1 MRYIK
6 SITQQKLSFLLAI
19 YIGLFMNGAVF
30 YRRFGSY
37 AHDFTVWKGV
47 SAVVEL
53 AATVL
58 VTFFLLR
65 LLSLFGRRSWRI
77 LASLVV
83 LFSAGASYY
92 MTFLNV
98 VIGYGIIASVM
109 TTDIDLSK
117 EVVGLNFILW
127 LIAVSALPLIL
138 IWNNRCRYTLL
149 RQLRTPGQRIRS
161 LAVVVLA
168 GIMVWAPIRLLDI
181 QQKKVERATGVD
193 LPSYGGVVANSYL
206 PSNWL
211 SALGLYAW
219 ARVDESSDNNS
230 LLNPAKKFTYQAPQN
245 VDDTYVVFII
255 GETTRWDHMGIFGY
269 ERNTTPKLAQEKNL
283 AAFRGYSCDTAT
295 KLSLRCMFVR
305 QGGAEDNPQ
314 RTLKEQNI
322 FAVLKQ
328 LGFSSDLYAMQSE
341 MWFYSNT
348 MADNIAYREQIGA
361 EPRNRGKPV
370 DDMLLVDEMQQSLGR
385 NPDGKHLI
393 ILHTKGSHFNYTQR
407 YPRSFAQWKP
417 ECIGVDSG
425 CTKAQMINSYDNS
438 VTYVDHFISSVID
451 QVRDKKAI
459 VFYAADHGE
468 SINEREHLHGTPR
481 ELAPPE
487 QFRVPMMVWMS
498 DKYLENPAN
507 AQAFA
512 QLKKEA
518 DMKVPRR
525 HVELYDTIMGCL
537 GYTSPDGGINENN
550 MVDEMQQSL
559 GRNPDGK
566 HLIILHTK
574 GSHFNYT
581 QRYPRSFAQWKP
593 ECIGVDSGCTKA
605 QMINSYDNSVTY
617 VDHFISSVIDQVRD
631 KKAIVFYAAD
641 HGESINEREHLHGT
655 PRELAPP
662 EQFRVPM
669 MVWMSDK
676 YLENPANAQAFAQL
690 KKEADMKVPR
700 RHVELY
706 DTIMGCLGY
715 TSPDGGINENNNW
728 CHIPQT
734 KVAAAN

>member
-6 SITQQKLSFLLAI
+6 SMTQQKLSFLLAL
-19 YIGLFMNGAVF
+19 YIGLFMNCAVF

-37 AHDFTVWKGV
+37 AQEFTIWKGL

-53 AATVL
+53 GATVL

-65 LLSLFGRRSWRI
+65 LLSLFGRRVWRV
-77 LASLVV
+77 LATLVV

-117 EVVGLNFILW
+117 EVVGLHFVLW
-127 LIAVSALPLIL
+127 LIAVSVLPLIF
-138 IWNNRCRYTLL
+138 IWSNHCRYTLL
-149 RQLRTPGQRIRS
+149 RQLRTPGQRFRS
-161 LAVVVLA
+161 AAVVVLA
-168 GIMVWAPIRLLDI
+168 GVMVWAPIRLLDI
-181 QQKKVERATGVD
+181 QQKKVERATGID

-219 ARVDESSDNNS
+219 AQVDESSDNNS
-230 LLNPAKKFTYQAPQN
+230 LINPARKFTYVAPKDG
-245 VDDTYVVFII
+245 DDTYVVFII

-305 QGGAEDNPQ
+305 EGGADNNPQ
-314 RTLKEQNI
+314 RTLKEQNV

-348 MADNIAYREQIGA
+348 MADNISYREQIGA
-361 EPRNRGKPV
+361 EPRNRGKTV
-370 DDMLLVDEMQQSLGR
+370 DDMLLIDEMQNSLAQ
-385 NPDGKHLI
+385 NPEGKHLI

-407 YPRSFAQWKP
+407 YAQWKP

-438 VTYVDHFISSVID
+438 VTYVDHFITSVFD
-451 QVRDKKAI
+451 QLRDKKAI

-481 ELAPPE
+481 NMAPPE
-487 QFRVPMMVWMS
+487 QFRVPMLVWMS
-498 DKYLENPAN
+498 DKYLASPQH
-507 AQAFA
+507 AQMFA
-512 QLKKEA
+512 HLKQQAEI
-518 DMKVPRR
+518 KVPRR

-537 GYTSPDGGINENN
+537 GYTSPNGGIN
-550 MVDEMQQSL
+550 Q
-559 GRNPDGK
+559 
-566 HLIILHTK
+566 
-574 GSHFNYT
+574 
-581 QRYPRSFAQWKP
+581 
-593 ECIGVDSGCTKA
+593 
-605 QMINSYDNSVTY
+605 
-617 VDHFISSVIDQVRD
+617 
-631 KKAIVFYAAD
+631 
-641 HGESINEREHLHGT
+641 
-655 PRELAPP
+655 
-662 EQFRVPM
+662 
-669 MVWMSDK
+669 
-676 YLENPANAQAFAQL
+676 
-690 KKEADMKVPR
+690 
-700 RHVELY
+700 
-706 DTIMGCLGY
+706 
-715 TSPDGGINENNNW
+715 NNNW
-728 CHIPQT
+728 CHIPDVQ
-734 KVAAAN
+734 KVAAK

>member
-37 AHDFTVWKGV
+37 AHDFTVWKGI

>member
-6 SITQQKLSFLLAI
+6 SMTQQKLSFLLAL
-19 YIGLFMNGAVF
+19 YIGLFMNCAVF

-37 AHDFTVWKGV
+37 AQEFTIWKGL

-53 AATVL
+53 GATVL

-65 LLSLFGRRSWRI
+65 LLSLFGRRVWRV
-77 LASLVV
+77 LATLVV

-92 MTFLNV
+92 MIFLNV

-117 EVVGLNFILW
+117 EVVGLHFVLW
-127 LIAVSALPLIL
+127 LIAVSVLPLIF
-138 IWNNRCRYTLL
+138 IWSNHCRYTLL
-149 RQLRTPGQRIRS
+149 RQLRTPGQRFRS
-161 LAVVVLA
+161 AAVVILA
-168 GIMVWAPIRLLDI
+168 GVMVWAPIRLLDVE
-181 QQKKVERATGVD
+181 QKKVERETGID

-219 ARVDESSDNNS
+219 AQVDESSDNNS
-230 LLNPAKKFTYQAPQN
+230 LINPARKFTYVAPKDG
-245 VDDTYVVFII
+245 DDTYVVFII

-305 QGGAEDNPQ
+305 EGGADNNPQ
-314 RTLKEQNI
+314 RTLKEQNV

-348 MADNIAYREQIGA
+348 MADNISYREQIGA
-361 EPRNRGKPV
+361 EPRNRGKTV
-370 DDMLLVDEMQQSLGR
+370 DDMLLIDEMHNSLAQ
-385 NPDGKHLI
+385 NPGGKHLI

-407 YPRSFAQWKP
+407 YPRSYAQWKP

-438 VTYVDHFISSVID
+438 VTYVDHFITSVFD
-451 QVRDKKAI
+451 QLRDKKAI

-481 ELAPPE
+481 NMASPE
-487 QFRVPMMVWMS
+487 QFRVPMLVWMS
-498 DKYLENPAN
+498 DKYLASPQH
-507 AQAFA
+507 AQMFA
-512 QLKKEA
+512 HLKQQAEI
-518 DMKVPRR
+518 KVPRR

-537 GYTSPDGGINENN
+537 GYTSPNGGIN
-550 MVDEMQQSL
+550 Q
-559 GRNPDGK
+559 
-566 HLIILHTK
+566 
-574 GSHFNYT
+574 
-581 QRYPRSFAQWKP
+581 
-593 ECIGVDSGCTKA
+593 
-605 QMINSYDNSVTY
+605 
-617 VDHFISSVIDQVRD
+617 
-631 KKAIVFYAAD
+631 
-641 HGESINEREHLHGT
+641 
-655 PRELAPP
+655 
-662 EQFRVPM
+662 
-669 MVWMSDK
+669 
-676 YLENPANAQAFAQL
+676 
-690 KKEADMKVPR
+690 
-700 RHVELY
+700 
-706 DTIMGCLGY
+706 
-715 TSPDGGINENNNW
+715 NNNW
-728 CHIPQT
+728 CHIPDAQ
-734 KVAAAN
+734 KVAAK

>member
-6 SITQQKLSFLLAI
+6 SMTQQKLSFLLAL
-19 YIGLFMNGAVF
+19 YIGLFMNCAVF

-37 AHDFTVWKGV
+37 AQEFTIWKGL

-53 AATVL
+53 GATVL

-65 LLSLFGRRSWRI
+65 LLSLFGRRVWRV
-77 LASLVV
+77 LATLVV

-117 EVVGLNFILW
+117 EVVGLHFVLW
-127 LIAVSALPLIL
+127 LIAVSVLPLIF
-138 IWNNRCRYTLL
+138 IWSNHCRYTLL
-149 RQLRTPGQRIRS
+149 RQLRTPGQRFRS
-161 LAVVVLA
+161 AAVVVLA
-168 GIMVWAPIRLLDI
+168 GVMVWAPIRLLDI
-181 QQKKVERATGVD
+181 QQKKVERATGID

-219 ARVDESSDNNS
+219 AQVDESSDNNS
-230 LLNPAKKFTYQAPQN
+230 LINPARKFTYVAPKDG
-245 VDDTYVVFII
+245 DDTYVVFII

-305 QGGAEDNPQ
+305 EGGADNNPQ
-314 RTLKEQNI
+314 RTLKEQNV

-348 MADNIAYREQIGA
+348 MADNISYREQIGA
-361 EPRNRGKPV
+361 EPRNRGKTV
-370 DDMLLVDEMQQSLGR
+370 DDMLLIDEMQNSLAQ
-385 NPDGKHLI
+385 NPEGKHLI

-407 YPRSFAQWKP
+407 YPRSYAQWKP

-425 CTKAQMINSYDNS
+425 CTKVQMINSYDNS
-438 VTYVDHFISSVID
+438 VTYVGHFITSVFD
-451 QVRDKKAI
+451 QLRDKKAI

-481 ELAPPE
+481 NMAPPE
-487 QFRVPMMVWMS
+487 QFRVPMLVWMS
-498 DKYLENPAN
+498 DKYLASPQH
-507 AQAFA
+507 AQMFA
-512 QLKKEA
+512 HLKQQAEI
-518 DMKVPRR
+518 KVPRR

-537 GYTSPDGGINENN
+537 GYTSPNGGIN
-550 MVDEMQQSL
+550 Q
-559 GRNPDGK
+559 
-566 HLIILHTK
+566 
-574 GSHFNYT
+574 
-581 QRYPRSFAQWKP
+581 
-593 ECIGVDSGCTKA
+593 
-605 QMINSYDNSVTY
+605 
-617 VDHFISSVIDQVRD
+617 
-631 KKAIVFYAAD
+631 
-641 HGESINEREHLHGT
+641 
-655 PRELAPP
+655 
-662 EQFRVPM
+662 
-669 MVWMSDK
+669 
-676 YLENPANAQAFAQL
+676 
-690 KKEADMKVPR
+690 
-700 RHVELY
+700 
-706 DTIMGCLGY
+706 
-715 TSPDGGINENNNW
+715 NNNW
-728 CHIPQT
+728 CHIPDAQ
-734 KVAAAN
+734 KVAAK

>member
-37 AHDFTVWKGV
+37 AHDFTVWKGI

-305 QGGAEDNPQ
+305 EGGAEDNPR

-498 DKYLENPAN
+498 DKYLENP
-507 AQAFA
+507 
-512 QLKKEA
+512 
-518 DMKVPRR
+518 V
-525 HVELYDTIMGCL
+525 
-537 GYTSPDGGINENN
+537 
-550 MVDEMQQSL
+550 
-559 GRNPDGK
+559 
-566 HLIILHTK
+566 
-574 GSHFNYT
+574 
-581 QRYPRSFAQWKP
+581 
-593 ECIGVDSGCTKA
+593 
-605 QMINSYDNSVTY
+605 
-617 VDHFISSVIDQVRD
+617 
-631 KKAIVFYAAD
+631 
-641 HGESINEREHLHGT
+641 
-655 PRELAPP
+655 
-662 EQFRVPM
+662 
-669 MVWMSDK
+669 
-676 YLENPANAQAFAQL
+676 NAQAFAQL

-728 CHIPQT
+728 CHIPQARE
-734 KVAAAN
+734 AAAN